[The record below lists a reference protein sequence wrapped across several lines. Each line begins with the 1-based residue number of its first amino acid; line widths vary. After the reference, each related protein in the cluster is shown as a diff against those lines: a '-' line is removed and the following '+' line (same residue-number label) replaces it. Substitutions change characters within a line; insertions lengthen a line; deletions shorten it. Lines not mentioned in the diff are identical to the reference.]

1 MVHSQVDVCPKFMT
15 HGPCADVQADG
26 NCEIPGVA
34 CPFVDLSAPVVWTG
48 LHFEVDTSGVSTT
61 DGPVVCVELA
71 SGSVGGGVLGS
82 GSVAIRVRERTRAT
96 AAGILLAEPQ
106 LIIAELP
113 EPGNSSAVLKRS
125 AARLGTSVD
134 GALFGDANWS
144 RVRFPPSYRAA
155 LALEGG
161 CNPWPGLNCRDRNRV
176 ALEGELMALA
186 DLGIVGVHCITGNHP
201 YSSHRQDAKAVFD
214 LDGTQLIALASA
226 LGFAVSTGE
235 SPLSIPVGIRPGRA
249 AQKFRAGADICI
261 VDQVDDAEVLAAFIG
276 GIPDSARALRVF
288 ASVPVL
294 GSEEDRQR
302 IAAYPNA
309 KLPPPSA
316 IGVAPAVERARAMLC
331 VPGVSGI
338 LLGSTG
344 GIDDADRS
352 ADLLAQVAAE
362 LRSCS

>member
-1 MVHSQVDVCPKFMT
+1 MT

-26 NCEIPGVA
+26 ACEVPEVA
-34 CPFVDLSAPVVWTG
+34 CPFVALREAVEWMPISFESAQGREPGNEQGRFV
-48 LHFEVDTSGVSTT
+48 SGVPT
-61 DGPVVCVELA
+61 
-71 SGSVGGGVLGS
+71 GSVQLAAPKGRS
-82 GSVAIRVRERTRAT
+82 ASVSLRPRSRAAET
-96 AAGILLAEPQ
+96 LLLKPQ

-113 EPGNSSAVLKRS
+113 EPGNSAAVLKRS
-125 AARLGTSVD
+125 AARLGSLVD

-161 CNPWPGLNCRDRNRV
+161 CHPWPGLNCRDRNRV

-186 DLGIVGVHCITGNHP
+186 DLGIVGVHCVTGNHP
-201 YSSHRQDAKAVFD
+201 YSGHRPDAKAVFD
-214 LDGTQLIALASA
+214 IDGTELIALASGM
-226 LGFAVSTGE
+226 GFAVSTGE
-235 SPLSIPVGIRPGRA
+235 SPASPPVSVRPGRA
-249 AQKFRAGADICI
+249 SQKYRAGADICI
-261 VDQVDDAEVLAAFIG
+261 VDQVENAEELAVFIAN
-276 GIPDSARALRVF
+276 IPESARSLRVF

-316 IGVAPAVERARAMLC
+316 IGVVPAIARAKAMLE

-344 GIDDADRS
+344 GIEDADRS

-362 LRSCS
+362 LRVIR